1 MNILV
6 INAGSSS
13 LKYQLLNPETGALL
27 AKGLCERIGIDGK
40 FTYKPQVEGKQVLD
54 AVDVAMPTHSEAIQA
69 VLNALVDKDNGVIG
83 SMQEIDAVGH
93 RVVHGGEAF
102 AGSVL
107 ITDEVMKALEECI
120 PLAPLHN
127 PANIT
132 GINACTAVMGKD
144 VPQVAVF
151 DTAFHQT
158 MPAKAYMYAL
168 PYEYYEKDKVR
179 RYGFHGTSHKYVSG
193 RAAAM
198 LGKKPE
204 ELKLIS
210 CHLGNG
216 SSIAAVDGGKS
227 VDTSMGFTPLAGLPM
242 GTRSGDLDAGILQ
255 YLMNKYGMNIDEML
269 NILNKK
275 SGVEGLSG
283 VSSDFRDLE
292 KAAEEGNAR
301 AQLAEEKFA
310 YEVKKYV
317 GAYAA
322 AMGGVDAIIFTAGV
336 GENDKGIRAMVCDGL
351 EYMGVKLDPAANDVR
366 GKETVISA
374 ADSKVKVLLIPTN
387 EELISPP
394 TRPPSSRATKFR
406 ISAYSERAGRRPALR
421 SFANIP
427 FRKQGS
433 WESARGAASAPNG
446 RKCPAKPCPR
456 HSGMLYSKH
465 TQRKS
470 SKRGDRVCGICG
482 SPAGSRWSRPPQ

>member
-13 LKYQLLNPETGALL
+13 LKYQLLNPDSGVLL

-40 FTYKPQVEGKQVLD
+40 FTYKPQAEGKEVLK

-69 VLNALVDKDNGVIG
+69 VLNALVDPKNGVVG
-83 SMQEIDAVGH
+83 SMKEIDAVGH

-107 ITDEVMKALEECI
+107 ITDEVMKALEDCI

-132 GINACTAVMGKD
+132 GINACTAIMGKE

-158 MPAKAYMYAL
+158 MPPKAYMYAL
-168 PYEYYEKDKVR
+168 PHAYYEKDKVR
-179 RYGFHGTSHKYVSG
+179 RYGFHGTSHKYVST

-204 ELKLIS
+204 EVKLIS

-216 SSIAAVDGGKS
+216 SSVAAVDGGKS
-227 VDTSMGFTPLAGLPM
+227 VDTSMGFTPLAGVPM
-242 GTRSGDLDAGILQ
+242 GTRSGDVDAGILQ
-255 YLMNKYGMNIDEML
+255 YLMNKYGMDIDQML
-269 NILNKK
+269 DVLNKK

-292 KAAEEGNAR
+292 NAAEEGNELAILAR
-301 AQLAEEKFA
+301 DKFA

-336 GENDKGIRAMVCDGL
+336 GENDGGIRTAICQGL
-351 EYMGVKLDPAANDVR
+351 EFMGVKMDPATAGIR
-366 GKETVISA
+366 GEEAVLSA
-374 ADSKVKVLLIPTN
+374 PDSSVKVLLIPTN
-387 EELISPP
+387 EELMIAMD
-394 TRPPSSRATKFR
+394 TAA
-406 ISAYSERAGRRPALR
+406 IAYG
-421 SFANIP
+421 
-427 FRKQGS
+427 K
-433 WESARGAASAPNG
+433 
-446 RKCPAKPCPR
+446 
-456 HSGMLYSKH
+456 
-465 TQRKS
+465 
-470 SKRGDRVCGICG
+470 
-482 SPAGSRWSRPPQ
+482 